1 MKLNPFE
8 NSRTFFTRNSQQTV
22 IRDTFVN
29 QSNPPQEEIKEE
41 IEPEIEVKMSGEP
54 TLDVIQEKPKT
65 SKIKKSTTPQD
76 ITDEEA

>member
-29 QSNPPQEEIKEE
+29 QSNPPQEEEKPNIEE
-41 IEPEIEVKMSGEP
+41 PKKEVKSEE
-54 TLDVIQEKPKT
+54 TQIVKKPKT
-65 SKIKKSTTPQD
+65 NIKKPKTNIKNIPND
-76 ITDEEA
+76 

>member
-29 QSNPPQEEIKEE
+29 QANPPQEEEKQTIEEPKEEIKEE
-41 IEPEIEVKMSGEP
+41 PKKESKSKETQIV
-54 TLDVIQEKPKT
+54 EKPKT
-65 SKIKKSTTPQD
+65 NIKNISND
-76 ITDEEA
+76 